1 MIKIDFD
8 NKDEHEDKQLIQL
21 LKEEIKEFPS
31 DQLVESTLAKI
42 SAMQTEK
49 KVVHKPLRI
58 PLYIMAAIT
67 ILLLAPFFAPII
79 QNSSSLNPLSEF
91 LGYPESSILK
101 YAVWC
106 WLAVVVIWISGLLF
120 QVQSKFD
127 LNPFKL

>member
-1 MIKIDFD
+1 MNFSKKVEHDD
-8 NKDEHEDKQLIQL
+8 NQLIQL
-21 LKEEIKEFPS
+21 LKKELREFPS
-31 DQLVESTLAKI
+31 EQLVERTLEKI
-42 SAMQTEK
+42 SAIQTEK
-49 KVVHKPLRI
+49 KLVHKPLRI

-67 ILLLAPFFAPII
+67 ILLLAPFFTTMT

-91 LGYPESSILK
+91 LGYPESSILE